1 MNEMVLEVV
10 FDIYS
15 GDPEFLISFDKNF
28 TKVVEFNRISTAA
41 SILISP

>member
-15 GDPEFLISFDKNF
+15 GEPEFLISFDQNF
-28 TKVVEFNRISTAA
+28 TKVV
-41 SILISP
+41 